1 MEYDNQ
7 NVRIFGFADDS
18 IVDGPGLRFSVFV
31 QGCTHNCEGCHNP
44 GSHDVNGG
52 TVYTVEEIEKKISA
66 NPLIDGITLS
76 GGEPFLQ
83 AKPLAELA
91 RYAHEAGLN
100 VMTYT
105 GFTFEV
111 LLDGANDE
119 NGWRGLLENS
129 DLLVDGR
136 FEIDKRSLDL
146 NFKGS
151 SNQRIIDV
159 KKSLERGAVV
169 LSEYN

>member
-1 MEYDNQ
+1 MVSDMT
-7 NVRIFGFADDS
+7 VRIFGFADDS

-31 QGCTHNCEGCHNP
+31 QGCRHNCEGCHNP
-44 GSHDVNGG
+44 DSHDVNGG
-52 TVYTVEEIEKKISA
+52 TVYKVDDIKKMIDE

-83 AKPLAELA
+83 AKPLTALAE
-91 RYAHEAGLN
+91 YAHEKGLN

-105 GFTFEV
+105 GYTFEV
-111 LLDGANDE
+111 LVDGADEE
-119 NGWRGLLENS
+119 NGWRGLLESS

-159 KKSLERGAVV
+159 KKSLERGEIV

>member
-1 MEYDNQ
+1 MVSDMT
-7 NVRIFGFADDS
+7 VRIFGFADDS

-31 QGCTHNCEGCHNP
+31 QGCRHNCEGCHNP
-44 GSHDVNGG
+44 DSHDVNGG
-52 TVYTVEEIEKKISA
+52 TVYKVDDIKKMIDE

-83 AKPLAELA
+83 SKPLTALA
-91 RYAHEAGLN
+91 KYAHEKGLN

-105 GFTFEV
+105 GYTFEV
-111 LLDGANDE
+111 LVDGADEE
-119 NGWRGLLENS
+119 NGWRGLLESS

-159 KKSLERGAVV
+159 KKSLECGEIV

>member
-1 MEYDNQ
+1 MDS
-7 NVRIFGFADDS
+7 VRIFGFADDS

-31 QGCTHNCEGCHNP
+31 QGCRHNCEGCHNP
-44 GSHDVNGG
+44 GSHNVNGG
-52 TVYTVEEIEKKISA
+52 TVYSVDDIKKKISA

-91 RYAHEAGLN
+91 RYAHKHRLN

-105 GFTFEV
+105 GYTFET
-111 LLDGANDE
+111 LMSGADGE
-119 NGWRGLLENS
+119 NGWMELLENS

-136 FEIDKRSLDL
+136 FELDKRSLDL

-159 KKSLERGAVV
+159 KKSLERGEAV

>member
-1 MEYDNQ
+1 MT
-7 NVRIFGFADDS
+7 VRIFGFADDS

-31 QGCTHNCEGCHNP
+31 QGCRHNCEGCHNP
-44 GSHDVNGG
+44 DSHDVNGG
-52 TVYTVEEIEKKISA
+52 TVYKVDDIKKMIDE

-83 AKPLAELA
+83 SKPLTALA
-91 RYAHEAGLN
+91 KYAHEKGLN

-105 GFTFEV
+105 GYTFEV
-111 LLDGANDE
+111 LVDGADEE
-119 NGWRGLLENS
+119 NGWRGLLESS

-159 KKSLERGAVV
+159 KKSLECGEIV

>member
-1 MEYDNQ
+1 MT
-7 NVRIFGFADDS
+7 VRIFGFADDS
-18 IVDGPGLRFSVFV
+18 IVDGPGLRLSVFV
-31 QGCTHNCEGCHNP
+31 QGCRHNCEGCHNP
-44 GSHDVNGG
+44 ESHDINGG
-52 TVYTVEEIEKKISA
+52 TVYKVDDIKKMIDE

-83 AKPLAELA
+83 ARPLAEIA
-91 RYAHEAGLN
+91 RYAHEKGLN

-105 GFTFEV
+105 GYTFEV
-111 LLDGANDE
+111 LVKGADE
-119 NGWRGLLENS
+119 KNGWLGLLENS

-136 FEIDKRSLDL
+136 FEIDKRSLEL

-159 KKSLERGAVV
+159 KKSLSCGDAV

>member
-1 MEYDNQ
+1 MVSDMT
-7 NVRIFGFADDS
+7 VRIFGFADDS

-31 QGCTHNCEGCHNP
+31 QGCRHNCEGCHNP
-44 GSHDVNGG
+44 DSHDVNGG
-52 TVYTVEEIEKKISA
+52 TVYKVDDIKKMIDE

-83 AKPLAELA
+83 AKPLTALA
-91 RYAHEAGLN
+91 KYAREKELN

-105 GFTFEV
+105 GYTFEV
-111 LLDGANDE
+111 LVDGANEE

-159 KKSLERGAVV
+159 KKSLERGEVV